1 MARDKKP
8 DDVRRSPTGR
18 VPQWALDEATGRTHE
33 AVPFRG
39 ATAPSVHAKP
49 SRKARR
55 RPWVGWVAT
64 AAAVAVVAF
73 LVTYALAAR

>member
-1 MARDKKP
+1 MARSKKP
-8 DDVRRSPTGR
+8 DDVPRSPTGR

-39 ATAPSVHAKP
+39 ATAPSVHATP

-55 RPWVGWVAT
+55 SPWVVWVAT
-64 AAAVAVVAF
+64 AASVAVIAF
-73 LVTYALAAR
+73 LVAFALASR